1 MIKIAILSITEN
13 GHNLAKKIKK
23 ILLEKDP
30 RISEIT
36 YFHKNVKTSLNIAFK
51 EYDAIIGIMATGI
64 MIRSITPL
72 LKTKYEDPAVLIID
86 EKAQNIISLLSGH
99 LGGANSLTSNLS
111 KYLSANPVITT
122 STDVNGVI
130 GVDEIIRK
138 YYFEIIDGDK
148 IVEFNK
154 SIILGEKIKIF
165 SKSDL
170 SFLKTD
176 EILKSYIILDNISDF
191 TKYNIDTNFN
201 NIKENELLFIC
212 KNKYILT
219 KISKIV
225 MGIGARKSIAEEKV
239 LNAITNACNI
249 LEFDVSRITSF
260 ATVEIKKNEIGII
273 NTVKKLNKN
282 LDIVSL
288 NQIKEEMKT
297 PKASLFSHSDFVY
310 KKFGVGS
317 VCEPVATIQAGLESD
332 LIFKKTSFD
341 GVTIAV
347 AISKWIKRCLII
359 IKLFIKWIIDNLYN
373 IN

>member
-13 GHNLAKKIKK
+13 GNILAEEIKE
-23 ILLEKDP
+23 ILENDS
-30 RISEIT
+30 RVNEVIH
-36 YFHKNVKTSLNIAFK
+36 FHKNIKTNLNTAFK

-64 MIRSITPL
+64 MIRLITPL
-72 LKTKYEDPAVLIID
+72 LKTKYEDPAVIIID
-86 EKAQNIISLLSGH
+86 EKCQNIISLLSGH
-99 LGGANSLTSNLS
+99 LGGANALTKTLS

-138 YYFEIIDGDK
+138 YYLEIIEGDK

-154 SIILGEKIKIF
+154 VIILGEKIKIF
-165 SKSDL
+165 SKSNL
-170 SFLKTD
+170 NFLRTD
-176 EILKSYIILDNISDF
+176 EILKSYEIIDNVQDLTDIDKRF
-191 TKYNIDTNFN
+191 YNINSD
-201 NIKENELLFIC
+201 ELVFIY

-219 KISKIV
+219 KISKII
-225 MGIGARKSIAEEKV
+225 MGIGARKSITEEKV
-239 LNAITNACNI
+239 LDAITKSCDN

-273 NTVKKLNKN
+273 NTVKN
-282 LDIVSL
+282 LDKKLDIISL
-288 NQIKEEMKT
+288 NQIKDEIKSS
-297 PKASLFSHSDFVY
+297 KADLFSHSDFVY

-317 VCEPVATIQAGLESD
+317 ICEPVATIKAGLDSD

-347 AISKWIKRCLII
+347 AISK
-359 IKLFIKWIIDNLYN
+359 N
-373 IN
+373 